1 MLKGF
6 KNYFSVYNGLSKSIY
21 VLFFA
26 RLINSMG
33 NFVYPLLTLLLTG
46 KLGFTPK
53 MAGDFVSFAAVSYVP
68 GALLGGRLCDYF
80 GRKKVLIFSQL
91 FAAFCFI
98 SCAFLGKSMLIPIL
112 LILSGVFNGAAQ
124 PASNAMVTDLT
135 KPNERQAAFSML
147 YLGSNIGFAVGPLIA
162 GFLYRNY
169 MQWIFLGNAIFIFLA
184 VSLVFIFVEETL
196 PSKVKKNIEALGEY
210 ERAEEGNVFKVL
222 LKRPVLMIYAFLSVF
237 YNFAYIQGNFTTTL
251 LLQQIYHED
260 ASKLFGILNSVN
272 GIIVITM
279 TTFIIHLTSKYEP
292 MFNIFLAGLFF
303 AVGFG
308 MQYFISSF
316 VLFVLSTIIWT
327 IGEVLNATSS
337 GVYVANRS
345 PISHRGRFNSVIFLI
360 SGSGMALGPL
370 FMGRFINKYGVRSA
384 WILVFFITLIA
395 SFGMF
400 LLYLF
405 EKKKTECRTKQ
416 AV

>member
-1 MLKGF
+1 MLRKLRS
-6 KNYFSVYNGLSKSIY
+6 YFTIYNGFTRSIY

-33 NFVYPLLTLLLTG
+33 NFVYPLLTMLLTG

-68 GALLGGRLCDYF
+68 GALLGGKLCDLF

-98 SCAFLGKSMLIPIL
+98 PCAFLGKSLLIPIL

-162 GFLYRNY
+162 GFLYKNY
-169 MQWIFLGNAIFIFLA
+169 IQWVFLGNAIFIFLA

-196 PSKVKKNIEALGEY
+196 PSKTEVLEHLIEY
-210 ERAEEGNVFKVL
+210 EKAEEGNVFEVL
-222 LKRPVLMIYAFLSVF
+222 LKRPTLLVYAFLSIF
-237 YNFAYIQGNFTTTL
+237 YTFVYIQGNFTTTL
-251 LLQQIYHED
+251 LLQQIFHED

-279 TTFIIHLTSKYEP
+279 TTLIIHLTSKYEP
-292 MFNIFLAGLFF
+292 IFNIFLAGLFF

-308 MQYFISSF
+308 MQYFISAF
-316 VLFVLSTIIWT
+316 PLFILSTIIWT
-327 IGEVLNATSS
+327 IGEILNTTSS
-337 GVYVANRS
+337 GVYVANHS
-345 PISHRGRFNSVIFLI
+345 PVTHRGRFNSIIFMI
-360 SGSGMALGPL
+360 SGSGIALGPL
-370 FMGRFINKYGVRSA
+370 LMGRFINKYGVRSA

-405 EKKKTECRTKQ
+405 EKKKTVCRTKQ